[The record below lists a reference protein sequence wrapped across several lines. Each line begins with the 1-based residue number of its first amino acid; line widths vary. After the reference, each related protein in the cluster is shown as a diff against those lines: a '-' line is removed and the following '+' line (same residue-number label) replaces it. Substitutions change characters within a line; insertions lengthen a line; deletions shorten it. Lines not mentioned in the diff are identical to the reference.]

1 MKKVALFGSTGSI
14 GRQALDVIDKS
25 RQQLSVAVLACGKN
39 IELLRKQIP
48 EYSPEA
54 VVVKDEEDAK
64 ELRRDFP
71 GLVILSGTEGYK
83 EAARSGYDVMLNAM
97 MGISGL
103 EPTYEAVKLGKE
115 IALANKETLVAGG
128 KIIIEEARK
137 SGAVIKPVDSE
148 HSAIYQC
155 LEGRQK
161 GILKRILLTGSGGPF
176 RTFTGEELE
185 NVTVDMALHH
195 PRWNMG
201 PKITIDSSTLMNKG
215 LEVIEAKWLFDVE
228 ADDITVVIHP
238 ESIIHSMVEFVDGAV
253 LAQMGVP
260 DMEIPIAYALTM
272 PGRLEGVSESIDFF
286 GASNALHFERPDMER
301 FPCLRIAI
309 DALKEGGTCTAAMNG
324 ANEEIVAAFLAGKI
338 GYTDIPKLI
347 EKVLDGHKNGPGTQ
361 IEEILETDRLARIRV
376 RESIGEII

>member
-39 IELLRKQIP
+39 IELLRKQIA

-286 GASNALHFERPDMER
+286 GASSTLHFERPDMER

>member
-1 MKKVALFGSTGSI
+1 M
-14 GRQALDVIDKS
+14 
-25 RQQLSVAVLACGKN
+25 
-39 IELLRKQIP
+39 
-48 EYSPEA
+48 
-54 VVVKDEEDAK
+54 KDEEDAK

-286 GASNALHFERPDMER
+286 GASSTLHFERPDMER

-376 RESIGEII
+376 RKSIGESI

>member
-39 IELLRKQIP
+39 IELLRKQI
-48 EYSPEA
+48 ERYSPEA

-64 ELRRDFP
+64 ELRKDFP

-103 EPTYEAVKLGKE
+103 EPTYEAVKLGKD

-286 GASNALHFERPDMER
+286 GASSTLHFERPDMER

>member
-361 IEEILETDRLARIRV
+361 VEEILETDRLARIRV

>member
-39 IELLRKQIP
+39 IELLRKQI
-48 EYSPEA
+48 ERYSPEA

-286 GASNALHFERPDMER
+286 GASSTLHFERPDMER

-376 RESIGEII
+376 RKSIGESI

>member
-39 IELLRKQIP
+39 IELLRKQI
-48 EYSPEA
+48 ERYSPEA

>member
-39 IELLRKQIP
+39 IELLRKQIA

>member
-39 IELLRKQIP
+39 IELLRKQI
-48 EYSPEA
+48 ERYSPEA
-54 VVVKDEEDAK
+54 VVVKEEEDAK

>member
-39 IELLRKQIP
+39 IELLRKQIA

-64 ELRRDFP
+64 ELRRDYP

>member
-39 IELLRKQIP
+39 IELLRKQI
-48 EYSPEA
+48 ERYSPEA

-64 ELRRDFP
+64 ELRKDFP

-286 GASNALHFERPDMER
+286 GASSTLHFERPDMER

>member
-39 IELLRKQIP
+39 IELLRKQI
-48 EYSPEA
+48 ERYSPEA

-64 ELRRDFP
+64 ELRKDFP

-103 EPTYEAVKLGKE
+103 EPTYEAVRLGKE

-376 RESIGEII
+376 RESIGESI

>member
-39 IELLRKQIP
+39 IELLRKQIA

-64 ELRRDFP
+64 GLRRDFP

-228 ADDITVVIHP
+228 ADDITVIIHP